1 MINAMIPMTTVRQ
14 AILVMKLAIVSGSFI
29 RVIAKLSGS
38 FISLIAKLRGIVSSF
53 NSLNIV

>member
-1 MINAMIPMTTVRQ
+1 MIPMTTVRQ

-29 RVIAKLSGS
+29 KVIAKLSGS

>member
-1 MINAMIPMTTVRQ
+1 MIPMTTVRQ

-29 RVIAKLSGS
+29 KV
-38 FISLIAKLRGIVSSF
+38 IAKLRGIVINF